1 MVRFFGHTRI
11 ARPAGLVDAEEHS
24 LAKGF
29 PRTYNVI
36 GEEAKK
42 ELTVAG
48 ERGPA
53 SDLARFVSF
62 Y

>member
-1 MVRFFGHTRI
+1 MPRSI
-11 ARPAGLVDAEEHS
+11 LWLKA
-24 LAKGF
+24 F
-29 PRTYNVI
+29 PRIYNVI
-36 GEEAKK
+36 GEEAQK

-62 Y
+62 YRRRR